1 MRPAAH
7 VVASAQSIA
16 RRPLLPCPSTRR
28 DFSRTSP
35 CLGALRAAMNCER
48 AISCDREGT
57 DSLCAAQWSRRF
69 SLQSLHLSSALFR
82 GMKAAQLAAART
94 AHEVSV
100 DMEKEK
106 YMHRTN
112 PHLPAWRARLTA
124 AA

>member
-1 MRPAAH
+1 MRLAAH
-7 VVASAQSIA
+7 MIASAQRTA
-16 RRPLLPCPSTRR
+16 RHLLLPSGC
-28 DFSRTSP
+28 DFSRTS
-35 CLGALRAAMNCER
+35 LRLCAPGAAMSRER

-57 DSLCAAQWSRRF
+57 ALLCAARWSRRF

-112 PHLPAWRARLTA
+112 P
-124 AA
+124 